1 MVSHLPPG
9 QADPLPAV
17 DGLGRVLVAG
27 VGNVFLGDDGF
38 GSEVA
43 RQLAGSPLPPGVVV
57 TDYGIRGMHLAYD
70 LLDGWDMLVLID
82 LLPTR
87 GRPGAVHIVEVD
99 LEAIAGQAPDPHG
112 MAPHAVLSAVGSMG
126 GTLPPTVLIGCEPE
140 DTEER
145 LGLSPIVAAA
155 VQPAVAAVLKLCVE
169 GIGAIGERATHH
181 GEQAT
186 DQQLQHAGNMT
197 VGIRPTGGR

>member
-1 MVSHLPPG
+1 MVGHLPPG
-9 QADPLPAV
+9 QAEPSPAV

-43 RQLAGSPLPPGVVV
+43 RQLIGSPLPAGVVV

-169 GIGAIGERATHH
+169 GIGSIGERATHH
-181 GEQAT
+181 AEQAT